1 MAAADHRQR
10 AQGGSIRTD
19 RPGAVGLAGRSREPG
34 RRPLGRLA
42 GMLAALLLALGSG
55 MPAMA
60 QTAGAFPSRVVT
72 LVVPFTAGSGSDILA
87 RILGP
92 LLAERWGRPV
102 VVDNRAGAS
111 GNIGADFVAKAPP
124 DGHTLLMAINTMTMA
139 ANLYRNLPFDPLADF
154 EPVGRLATGG
164 YMLVAHPGV
173 SATDL
178 RAFLAMVRA
187 APGRS
192 NYASPGVGTPHHLA
206 MELFKLRGGF
216 DVVHVPYKGLA
227 GAVTDLLGGQVQVM
241 FASVH
246 SVLPHVQAGRLRP
259 LAITGEQRS
268 ALVPAVGTFREQGFD
283 TMDSIDSWYA
293 VIAPARTS
301 TALVARLNSDFAAV
315 IGQPSV
321 REQLKGQGLVVATNS
336 PEAMKALLRD
346 DLVRW
351 GRVVTEARISAE

>member
-1 MAAADHRQR
+1 MAAIDPWRLHDV
-10 AQGGSIRTD
+10 GSLRDAT
-19 RPGAVGLAGRSREPG
+19 RRSCVLTRRSGEPAGRPIV
-34 RRPLGRLA
+34 RLA
-42 GMLAALLLALGSG
+42 RVLAALVLGLGAGAPS
-55 MPAMA
+55 MA
-60 QTAGAFPSRVVT
+60 QSAGAFPSRVVT

-92 LLAERWGRPV
+92 LLSERWARPV

-139 ANLYRNLPFDPLADF
+139 ANLYRNLPFDPLGDF

-164 YMLVAHPGV
+164 YMLVEYPGV
-173 SATDL
+173 PAVDL

-259 LAITGEQRS
+259 LAVTGEQRS
-268 ALVPAVGTFREQGFD
+268 ALVPSVATFREQGFD
-283 TMDSIDSWYA
+283 YMDSIDSWYA
-293 VIAPARTS
+293 VIAPARTPS
-301 TALVARLNSDFAAV
+301 TLVARLNSDFAAV
-315 IGQPSV
+315 IGTPGV
-321 REQLKGQGLVVATNS
+321 REQLKGQGLVVATNG

-346 DLVRW
+346 DLARW
-351 GRVVTEARISAE
+351 GRVVTEARISAD